1 MTTPLL
7 TALAL
12 GFFGSLHCVGMCGP
26 IVLALPG
33 KSAVFTRF
41 MGLRLVYNVGRIFTY
56 AWLGL
61 MLGLFGRQIQ
71 LSGWQAQLSIASGV
85 LILLFTFLPFLSARF
100 KRVFQPGQLVTR
112 FLGDI
117 LYKPT
122 FSGQFVTGLL
132 NGLLPCGLVYL
143 ALAGALLVSDPLISS
158 AFMAT
163 FGLGT
168 LPAMLAVAVLGRQLL
183 GKFRPIFSKIS
194 PVIAVIMATL
204 FILRGL
210 SLGIPYISPQLTHPA
225 QAQTEVCH

>member
-33 KSAVFTRF
+33 KSAAFSRF
-41 MGLRLVYNVGRIFTY
+41 MGLRLVYNAGRVLTY

-61 MLGLFGRQIQ
+61 LLGLFGRQIQ
-71 LSGWQAQLSIASGV
+71 LSGWQSQLSIASGI

-100 KRVFQPGQLVTR
+100 KRVFQPGRLVTR

-122 FSGQFVTGLL
+122 YPGQFVTGLL

-143 ALAGALLVSDPLISS
+143 ALAGALLVSDPLVSS

-168 LPAMLAVAVLGRQLL
+168 LPAMLAVALLGRQLL
-183 GKFRPIFSKIS
+183 GKFRPVFSKIS

>member
-1 MTTPLL
+1 MNAPYL

-33 KSAVFTRF
+33 KSAIFSRF
-41 MGLRLVYNVGRIFTY
+41 MGLRLIYNAGRVLTY

-71 LSGWQAQLSIASGV
+71 LSGWQAQLSITSGV
-85 LILLFTFLPFLSARF
+85 LILLFTLLPLLSTRF
-100 KRVFQPGQLVTR
+100 KLHFQPGKLVGR

-122 FSGQFVTGLL
+122 YGGQFVTGLL

-143 ALAGALLVSDPLISS
+143 ALAGALLVGDPFVSTG
-158 AFMAT
+158 FMAL

-168 LPAMLAVAVLGRQLL
+168 LPAMLAVAMLGRQLL
-183 GKFRPIFSKIS
+183 GQFRPLFSKIS
-194 PVIAVIMATL
+194 PVIALIMATL

>member
-33 KSAVFTRF
+33 KSSVFSRF
-41 MGLRLVYNVGRIFTY
+41 MGLRLVYNAGRIITY

-71 LSGWQAQLSIASGV
+71 LSGWQAQLSIASGL
-85 LILLFTFLPFLSARF
+85 LILLFTLLPHLSARF
-100 KRVFQPGQLVTR
+100 KTAFQPGRFVSQ
-112 FLGDI
+112 FLGDF
-117 LYKPT
+117 LYKPNYG
-122 FSGQFVTGLL
+122 GQFVTGLL

-143 ALAGALLVSDPLISS
+143 ALAGALLVGDPVVS
-158 AFMAT
+158 AGFMVV

-168 LPAMLAVAVLGRQLL
+168 LPALLTVAILGRQLL
-183 GKFRPIFSKIS
+183 GKFRPLFSKIS
-194 PVIAVIMATL
+194 PVIAILMAAL

-210 SLGIPYISPQLTHPA
+210 SLGIPYLSPQLTHPA

>member
-1 MTTPLL
+1 MNTPLL

-33 KSAVFTRF
+33 KTSIFSRF
-41 MGLRLVYNVGRIFTY
+41 LGLRLFYNFGRILTY

-61 MLGLFGRQIQ
+61 LLGLFGRQIQ
-71 LSGWQAQLSIASGV
+71 LSGWQAQLSVLSGL
-85 LILLFTFLPFLSARF
+85 LILLFTFLPRLSWRF
-100 KRVFQPGQLVTR
+100 KSLLQPGNLVQRFLGDFLYQPNYAGQLVT
-112 FLGDI
+112 
-117 LYKPT
+117 
-122 FSGQFVTGLL
+122 GLI

-143 ALAGALLVSDPLISS
+143 ALAGALLVGDPFLS
-158 AFMAT
+158 AGFMAT

-168 LPAMLAVAVLGRQLL
+168 LPAMLAVALLGRQLL

-210 SLGIPYISPQLTHPA
+210 SLGIPYLSPQLKHPA
-225 QAQTEVCH
+225 QAQTEICH